1 MRVAFYAPLKPPNH
15 PVPSGDRRMARAFVR
30 LLESLGHEVA
40 LVSRFRS
47 YDRAGDPT
55 RQQRLLV
62 LGQRLAARLVRRFA
76 AHPPDLWFTYH
87 LYHKAPDHLGPA
99 VATRLGIPYIA
110 AEASLARRRAQGSWA
125 VGYAASLHALERA
138 DLVLAMTSIDQQGL
152 GSALPAR
159 RLMLFPPF
167 LETSAHVAAR
177 SARDQHRARLATAHG
192 LNPDRPWLLT
202 VAMMRPDVKRESY
215 RLLAEALRQAGSTPW
230 HLLVAGDGDAKAEIA
245 SWLRPLGD
253 RVRLLGPVAEP
264 DLPPLYAACDLYV
277 WPAVAEAYGMA
288 MLEAQA
294 AGLPVLA
301 GREGGV
307 SDIVADG
314 TTGRLV
320 PPRDAAAFAA
330 ALVDLL
336 GQPELLRRW
345 GDAASA
351 LVEARHAWPAARDR
365 LAGAILRA
373 RTNHRERACVS
384 A

>member
-1 MRVAFYAPLKPPNH
+1 MRVAFYAPLKPPDH

-30 LLESLGHEVA
+30 LLESLGHEVDV
-40 LVSRFRS
+40 VSRFRS
-47 YDRAGDPT
+47 YDRAGDPA
-55 RQQRLLV
+55 RQQRLLA
-62 LGQRLAARLVRRFA
+62 LGRRLTARLVRRLA
-76 AHPPDLWFTYH
+76 AYPPDLWFTYH

-125 VGYAASLHALERA
+125 VGYAASLHALEQA
-138 DLVLAMTSIDQQGL
+138 DLVLAMTSIDQEGL
-152 GSALPAR
+152 RPAVPAS
-159 RLMLFPPF
+159 RLMLFQPF
-167 LETSAHVAAR
+167 LDTAANVAAR
-177 SARDQHRARLATAHG
+177 SARGRHRARLAMEHG
-192 LNPDRPWLLT
+192 LDPDRPWLLT
-202 VAMMRPDVKRESY
+202 VAMMRLDVKRESY
-215 RLLAEALRQAGSTPW
+215 RLLAEALEQGGSSPW
-230 HLLVAGDGDAKAEIA
+230 HLLIAGDGDAKAEIA
-245 SWLRPLGD
+245 SWLRPLGE

-307 SDIVADG
+307 ADIVADG
-314 TTGRLV
+314 ATGRLV
-320 PPRDAAAFAA
+320 QPRDAAAFAA

-373 RTNHRERACVS
+373 RTNHRERVCVS